1 MLDQAKSSAIPRRT
15 LAGATPQPP
24 ETDPRPL
31 PEGLSRSA
39 PDEPLY
45 SIRVAESPGIL
56 CAACGKQE
64 TGAGPVGYLD
74 EEPICD
80 LCLLERS
87 TDLGLLLAVVSVVRV
102 YATSSGSSEQHAEA
116 LEELGAFAR
125 IYHRIASKS
134 WPARIFRI
142 PVSLAETI
150 PRTDPATE
158 RRFAC
163 RNL

>member
-1 MLDQAKSSAIPRRT
+1 MLDPAQSSAKSRRT
-15 LAGATPQPP
+15 LAGEVPQPP
-24 ETDPRPL
+24 EADQRPL

-45 SIRVAESPGIL
+45 SIRVTDSPGTQ

-74 EEPICD
+74 DEPICD

-87 TDLGLLLAVVSVVRV
+87 TDLGLMVAMVSVARA
-102 YATSSGSSEQHAEA
+102 YAEATGTARQHDEA
-116 LEELGAFAR
+116 LEELGTFAR
-125 IYHRIASKS
+125 IYHRVASKS

-142 PVSLAETI
+142 PGF
-150 PRTDPATE
+150 TDRDDTTH
-158 RRFAC
+158 
-163 RNL
+163 

>member
-15 LAGATPQPP
+15 LAGAIPQPP
-24 ETDPRPL
+24 EADQRPL

-45 SIRVAESPGIL
+45 SIRVAESPGTT

-74 EEPICD
+74 DEP
-80 LCLLERS
+80 
-87 TDLGLLLAVVSVVRV
+87 TDLGLAMAMIAVARA
-102 YATSSGSSEQHAEA
+102 YASIGVGTSEAHQGA

-142 PVSLAETI
+142 PGFTAQDDT
-150 PRTDPATE
+150 TH
-158 RRFAC
+158 
-163 RNL
+163 

>member
-1 MLDQAKSSAIPRRT
+1 MLNQAKSSVIPRRT
-15 LAGATPQPP
+15 LAGEIPQPP
-24 ETDPRPL
+24 EADQSPL

-39 PDEPLY
+39 AAEPLY
-45 SIRVAESPGIL
+45 SIRVADSPGTT

-64 TGAGPVGYLD
+64 TGAGPVGHLD
-74 EEPICD
+74 DEPICD

-87 TDLGLLLAVVSVVRV
+87 TDLGLAMAMIAVARA
-102 YATSSGSSEQHAEA
+102 YASIGVGTPKEHQGA

-142 PVSLAETI
+142 PGFTG
-150 PRTDPATE
+150 RDDTTH
-158 RRFAC
+158 
-163 RNL
+163 